1 MNKSF
6 LASTVT
12 LAIACMCWPAHAKD
26 QAVAADAIAGGSKL
40 TKADAAR
47 SAQPDPRGSSSGG
60 AASGAY
66 AATAAQGAQPHRQP
80 PGENGENGESED
92 GTAARGIEKKDI
104 RRGMVIAK
112 PGTIT
117 PHSTQAAP
125 PERGSDVRPER
136 RSRHDPLKNQHDTVK
151 NSIRNVR

>member
-60 AASGAY
+60 AASAAY

-80 PGENGENGESED
+80 PGENGESED

-136 RSRHDPLKNQHDTVK
+136 RSRHDPLRTQHDTVK